1 MSSSSYL
8 ITWLIIVSVANA
20 VKVSYNRPK
29 LCTNATWYQNGTTIA
44 NKTIVEDQPRGFF
57 INCKDNL
64 YVAALGREKIL
75 RWDKGLN
82 KSGVI
87 VGTKLSPYSNLFAT
101 IDDDIYFQIEKD
113 GGQIYKWK
121 NSTKNSTFVVK
132 FEKSCSGLFIDINNT
147 IYCSVHHRIQV
158 FSTSLNDSNN
168 TLTTVVGEEHE
179 GSSSHKLRDPHGIF
193 VDINFTIY
201 VADTGN
207 GRIQRFRSGE
217 KHGTTV
223 AGCGFPRSL
232 TLDRPTDVI
241 LDADGYLFIVEKG
254 KNRIVRKGSSD
265 FQYILNKNGTNK
277 ESPYELN
284 QPESIRFDSH
294 GNIYVT
300 DTDRDRIQKFTL
312 ATNSC
317 DSTTTASSTFE
328 SITTSSCFTQAE
340 NPDEKKSTTK
350 EQTTTVSNAL
360 INMYLSTEKIDTTT
374 SSHSTQTESQTT
386 TTIIEQTTAVSN
398 ALTNTYRSREEIDT
412 TTSIQPYSTTT
423 FVEEVTTISND
434 KNEQLSNIFHPHACE
449 DSTEIGSNCNVSNAP
464 CNQLQP
470 CLNNG
475 SCSNND
481 TNVDRYFCLCP
492 EGFNGTEC
500 QLDCRVC
507 KPDTCFNDGT
517 CLTLN
522 ATFNCSCK
530 SGWEGKH
537 CEHKISHCFNVTC
550 ENNGICRPLLL
561 NYTCECLGNFYF
573 GRHCEITATKLI
585 IYKIISKSFAYI
597 SIIAMASAMIFIIV
611 MDVLKYFFG
620 IDLTREGREQIRRKK
635 HKKKRNRVTGQ
646 LILIKAPGIAD
657 KVETKEET
665 VV

>member
-317 DSTTTASSTFE
+317 D
-328 SITTSSCFTQAE
+328 
-340 NPDEKKSTTK
+340 
-350 EQTTTVSNAL
+350 
-360 INMYLSTEKIDTTT
+360 
-374 SSHSTQTESQTT
+374 
-386 TTIIEQTTAVSN
+386 
-398 ALTNTYRSREEIDT
+398 
-412 TTSIQPYSTTT
+412 
-423 FVEEVTTISND
+423 
-434 KNEQLSNIFHPHACE
+434 EQLSNIFHPHACE